1 MGAFLGNLEALF
13 LALAFGSLVFG
24 LLARLL
30 GVRRVWPFF
39 LLAALF
45 LALGLRFGLQ

>member
-1 MGAFLGNLEALF
+1 MRAFLDNLPALF
-13 LALAFGSLVFG
+13 LALAFGAALFG

-39 LLAALF
+39 LLALLF
-45 LALGLRFGLQ
+45 LTLALWAGLE

>member
-1 MGAFLGNLEALF
+1 MRSFMAHLEALF

-24 LLARLL
+24 LLARLV

-39 LLAALF
+39 LLAGVF
-45 LALGLRFGLQ
+45 LALALWAGLE

>member
-1 MGAFLGNLEALF
+1 MRTLMANLEALF

-24 LLARLL
+24 VLARLV

-39 LLAALF
+39 LLAGILMA
-45 LALGLRFGLQ
+45 LALWAGLK

>member
-1 MGAFLGNLEALF
+1 MRAFLANLEALF
-13 LALAFGSLVFG
+13 LALAFGSLLFG

-30 GVRRVWPFF
+30 GVRQAWPFF

-45 LALGLRFGLQ
+45 LALGLFFGLK

>member
-1 MGAFLGNLEALF
+1 MGTMFANLEALF

-24 LLARLL
+24 ILARFL

-39 LLAALF
+39 LLTGVF
-45 LALGLRFGLQ
+45 LALALWAGLE